1 MHAIVAPTL
10 TCTLALAL
18 GAGSPA
24 LQPSQ
29 PPPPMPPPAAEPAW
43 VLIDADLKPIPG
55 SLRSLGSSGVQWAGP
70 DGQTQPLPTGRALA
84 LVRADAWGPEPRRAL
99 SPRVGLDAAERGQRS
114 GAMEL
119 TDGSRIVG
127 SLLPRPMEGE
137 LVAWVHPTL
146 GRITLP
152 LESVRRLALDAESA
166 RWQEPMGL
174 AESRGSK
181 DAMLLTN
188 GDKLEGFIAAVQAS
202 GAAGD
207 AAEQAHVRIEVDGQ
221 GRLIPLERV
230 REVRLSNPTRAAR
243 SGVRAWVGEG
253 SVIGASAAESAS
265 GSSVSLRIEREPGKP
280 GEWSL
285 ELDSLRALLLDASRL
300 TGLGALT
307 IEAQE
312 PWAGRRW
319 SPPARLWDGHDGD
332 SPAPLGAPDVLL
344 PGPMTVR
351 WTLPDRAA
359 SMGGWLLLPEGSR
372 EWGDCVVVIRFGERE
387 AFRQRINGQK
397 PAARFDLAVPAGA
410 SSVSVTIDPGEYGPI
425 QDSIVLR
432 RVLIAGN

>member
-1 MHAIVAPTL
+1 MLATFAPTL
-10 TCTLALAL
+10 AHALALASAAPL
-18 GAGSPA
+18 PEA
-24 LQPSQ
+24 Q
-29 PPPPMPPPAAEPAW
+29 PPAPPAPKPAAPAW
-43 VLIDADLKPIPG
+43 VLNDNDLSPIPG
-55 SLRSLGSSGVQWAGP
+55 SRRSLGSSGVQWTGP
-70 DGQTQPLPTGRALA
+70 DGQTQPLPTGRAL
-84 LVRADAWGPEPRRAL
+84 VRAEAWGPVPRRAI

-114 GAMEL
+114 GALEL

-127 SLLPRPMEGE
+127 ALLPRPIEGE

-174 AESRGSK
+174 PEIRGSK

-188 GDKLEGFIAAVQAS
+188 GDKLEGFVAAVQAS

-207 AAEQAHVRIEVDGQ
+207 AAEQPHVRIEVDGQ
-221 GRLIPLERV
+221 GRLIPIERV
-230 REVRLSNPTRAAR
+230 REVRLVNPARAAR
-243 SGVRAWVGEG
+243 TGVRAWVGEG
-253 SVIGASAAESAS
+253 SVISAAAAESPD
-265 GSSVSLRIEREPGKP
+265 GKSVSLRIEREPGKP

-285 ELDSLRALLLDASRL
+285 ELDSLRALSLDAGRL
-300 TGLGALT
+300 AGLGSLT

-319 SPPARLWDGHDGD
+319 SPPARLWDADEAD
-332 SPAPLGAPDVLL
+332 NPAPLGAPDVLL

-359 SMGGWLLLPEGSR
+359 RVGGWLLLPEGSR

-387 AFRQRINGQK
+387 AFRQRVNGQK
-397 PAARFDLAVPAGA
+397 PTARFDLSVPAGA
-410 SSVSVTIDPGEYGPI
+410 SSLSVTVEPGEYGPI
-425 QDSIVLR
+425 QDAIVLR
-432 RVLIAGN
+432 RVLIASN